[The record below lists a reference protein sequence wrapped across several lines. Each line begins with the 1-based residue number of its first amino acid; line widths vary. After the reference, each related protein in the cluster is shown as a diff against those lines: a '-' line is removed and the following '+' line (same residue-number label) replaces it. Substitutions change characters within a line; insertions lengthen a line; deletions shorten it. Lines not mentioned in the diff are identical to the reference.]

1 MKTHV
6 CRSQDADMQGVM
18 PALLRAAERARET
31 ARQTG
36 TKLVVVRDGKLVYL
50 DPDTLYLDPD
60 TLKPTNPAV
69 ADVPTTRRAA
79 GCSGVRGGW
88 SAGWRSRRIGWCWRR
103 WMWIYWSTG
112 NFQPNLVATLL
123 RAMWGASQTDVA
135 CLERPAAMTGVSSPR
150 PERGEMR

>member
-1 MKTHV
+1 MIKTYV

-60 TLKPTNPAV
+60 TLYLDPDTLKPTNPAV

-79 GCSGVRGGW
+79 GRSGVRGG
-88 SAGWRSRRIGWCWRR
+88 
-103 WMWIYWSTG
+103 
-112 NFQPNLVATLL
+112 
-123 RAMWGASQTDVA
+123 
-135 CLERPAAMTGVSSPR
+135 
-150 PERGEMR
+150 